1 MSNAPLFRGPETI
14 LATVHAATVS
24 YAAQRARF
32 SLFNNITI
40 VGRGAQGWTIRAT
53 KAVAEGISRLGFDV
67 YAGDIDCAGTSYVVR
82 RPAAYRIVDENG
94 VQVEPADGG
103 YRRVVSSIDA

>member
-14 LATVHAATVS
+14 LATVHAATAS

-32 SLFNNITI
+32 SLFNNVTI
-40 VGRGAQGWTIRAT
+40 VGRGAHGWTIRAT
-53 KAVAEGISRLGFDV
+53 KAAAEGIARLGFDV
-67 YAGDIDCAGTSYVVR
+67 YAGDVDCAGASYVVR
-82 RPAAYRIVDENG
+82 RPAAYRIVDESG
-94 VQVEPADGG
+94 AQVEPDGAG